1 MNKYL
6 KIQNLEEENKLKR
19 LEVEKLSLRLQE
31 IQLKRD
37 LEREEE
43 RLKRHNETY
52 EQFKNRKN
60 KENNFF
66 GLSSLSRD
74 VKDMLKDGESVL
86 TNKKQESLATCK
98 VGEQILTQEQ
108 ADKISQLT
116 KQEQLIIETFR
127 EKEEIEEEEND
138 QPMNSFVIKTEPRY
152 WKSNDEEV
160 KESFVF
166 QDEEEYDK
174 FMEKTYRKSILDP
187 VNIKHRY
194 SFESNK
200 ESQKRLGIGF
210 GFGCENIFT
219 KHPLDMIKERKSF
232 KTDDGT
238 TWYY

>member
-1 MNKYL
+1 MNNHL
-6 KIQNLEEENKLKR
+6 KIQNLQEENKLKR

-74 VKDMLKDGESVL
+74 VKDMLKDGEKVID
-86 TNKKQESLATCK
+86 KREQESLATCK

-108 ADKISQLT
+108 PDKISQLT
-116 KQEQLIIETFR
+116 KQEQLIIEAFR
-127 EKEEIEEEEND
+127 ETEKEKLEEEEND

-174 FMEKTYRKSILDP
+174 FIEKTYRKSILDP
-187 VNIKHRY
+187 VNIKHRFTY
-194 SFESNK
+194 AFGEDNSK
-200 ESQKRLGIGF
+200 ENSLD
-210 GFGCENIFT
+210 NIFNDIDISKYAEDT
-219 KHPLDMIKERKSF
+219 KKSINRYIN
-232 KTDDGT
+232 KK
-238 TWYY
+238 